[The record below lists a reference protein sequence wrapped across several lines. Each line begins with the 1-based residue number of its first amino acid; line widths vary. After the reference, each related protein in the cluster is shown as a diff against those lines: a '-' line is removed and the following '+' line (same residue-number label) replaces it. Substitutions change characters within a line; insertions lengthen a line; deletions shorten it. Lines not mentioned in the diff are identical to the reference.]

1 MTDPEMTDPEIVID
15 ILRQSLQAGGVVEI
29 DGLGTFRKGAGG
41 RYDFAAQTQPRVFV
55 AYVVENLAPARKLC
69 DALRVR
75 GCSPWLDK
83 DELLPGQNWPR
94 AIRRAIESADIFLA
108 CFSMQAVSKPGQF
121 QSELRY
127 ALDCGCRMPL
137 EATFFIPVR
146 LEACSVPRRLAQIQ
160 YVDLF
165 PDWDRGINRLTRAIG
180 RAMRARQLVRPRLV
194 VSK

>member
-1 MTDPEMTDPEIVID
+1 MTDPEIVID
-15 ILRQSLQAGGVVEI
+15 ILRRSLEGGQTVEI
-29 DGLGTFRKGAGG
+29 EGLGTFRKGAGS

-55 AYVVENLAPARKLC
+55 AYVVEDLVRARRLC
-69 DALRVR
+69 EALRVQ

-94 AIRRAIESADIFLA
+94 AIQRAIECSDVFLA
-108 CFSMQAVSKPGQF
+108 CFSTHAIAKPGQF

-127 ALDCGCRMPL
+127 ALDCAQCMPL
-137 EATFFIPVR
+137 DATFLIPIR
-146 LEACSVPRRLAQIQ
+146 LEACPVPARLAQIQ

-165 PDWDRGINRLTRAIG
+165 PDWDRGIHRLARAIE
-180 RAMRARQLVRPRLV
+180 RAMRERQPVRPRLV